1 MNPSDQMQLLITG
14 FRVSQAVHTAA
25 ELRLSDVLADQPMT
39 VGDLANAVACD
50 PGALHRL
57 LRALAS
63 LGVYEEL
70 PDGRFAS
77 TALGDQLRSDV
88 PGSQHA
94 FATFVGRPYWWQAWS
109 ALSYSIRTGR
119 NAFQFVH
126 GRDDWQYRAEHPEES
141 ATFDAFMTANSVRA
155 GAAIVRAYDFSRFAT
170 VVDVAGGRGALL
182 AAILSQHQNIRGI
195 LFDQPHVVS
204 GAAATFMD
212 AGVHSRCEIVG
223 GDMFDGVPTGGD
235 AYVLKAI
242 LHDWEDPQAHDILAA
257 CRRAM
262 NPSATL
268 IVMERLLDGGGPEVC
283 FSDLNMLVGPGGLE
297 RSTVEF
303 ADLFDGA
310 GFRLTRTVSTGTP
323 WSVIEAVPTT

>member
-1 MNPSDQMQLLITG
+1 VNPSEQMQQLITG
-14 FRVSQAVHTAA
+14 FRVSQAIHTAA
-25 ELRLSDVLADQPMT
+25 ELRLSDLLAQQPMT
-39 VGDLANAVACD
+39 VGDLATAAECD
-50 PGALHRL
+50 PRSLHRL

-63 LGVYEEL
+63 VGVYEEL

-77 TALGDQLRSDV
+77 TPLGDQLRSDV
-88 PGSQHA
+88 PGTHHA
-94 FATFVGRPYWWQAWS
+94 LATFSGRPYWWQAWS
-109 ALSYSIRTGR
+109 ALPHSIRTGQ
-119 NAFQFVH
+119 NAFRFVH
-126 GRDDWQYRAEHPEES
+126 GRDSWEYKAEHPEES
-141 ATFDAFMTANSVRA
+141 AVFDANMTANSVRA
-155 GAAIVRAYDFSRFAT
+155 GAAIVRAYDFGRFAT

-182 AAILSQHQNIRGI
+182 AAILGQHQTMRGI

-204 GAAATFMD
+204 GAAATFED

-223 GDMFDGVPTGGD
+223 GDMFDAVPAGGD

-242 LHDWEDPQAHDILAA
+242 LHDWEDPQANDILAA

-268 IVMERLLDGGGPEVC
+268 LVMERLLDGAGPETF

-297 RSTVEF
+297 RSTAEY
-303 ADLFDGA
+303 ADLFTGA

-323 WSVIEAVPTT
+323 WAVIEAVPAA